1 LRLGRPRTAW
11 PGDTAFP
18 CSAFDT
24 GWI

>member
-1 LRLGRPRTAW
+1 LRLGWPQTAW
-11 PGDTAFP
+11 PGVSAFP